1 MAKTSSV
8 NRNDKRQYM
17 ATRDKAKR
25 AELKAQ
31 VMDRSAPVEDRFEAT
46 LKLAQLPRNGAA
58 VRVRLRCALTGRARG
73 NYRKF
78 KLSRNM
84 LRQLASSGQLPGVVK
99 ASW

>member
-31 VMDRSAPVEDRFEAT
+31 VMDRSSPVEDRFEAT

-84 LRQLASSGQLPGVVK
+84 LRQLASSGQLPGMVK

>member
-84 LRQLASSGQLPGVVK
+84 LRQLASSGQLPGMVK

>member
-8 NRNDKRQYM
+8 NRNLKRERM
-17 ATRDKAKR
+17 TARDKGKR
-25 AELKAQ
+25 AELKAR
-31 VMDRSAPVEDRFEAT
+31 VMDRSTPVEDRFEAT
-46 LKLAQLPRNGAA
+46 LKLAELPRNGAA

-84 LRQLASSGQLPGVVK
+84 LRQMANTGQLPGVVK

>member
-8 NRNDKRQYM
+8 NRNSKREAM
-17 ATRDKAKR
+17 TARDKAKR
-25 AELKAQ
+25 AELKAR
-31 VMDRSAPVEDRFEAT
+31 VMDRTSAVEERFEAT
-46 LKLAQLPRNGAA
+46 IKLAQLPRNGAA
-58 VRVRLRCALTGRARG
+58 VRVRLRCALTGRPRG

-84 LRQLASSGQLPGVVK
+84 LRSLANSGQLPGMTK